1 MPRPTTSDVHVN
13 ALLTNILVGWMQR
26 MDAFVSSNVFPIVP
40 VSKRS
45 DNYAEYDRDDFLRIA
60 ARARQPG
67 TAAAVGG
74 FDVDTTAQYS
84 VTRYDVAYKL
94 PDDIRNNQ
102 DVPISLER
110 GGMRWIAQ
118 QLRMLFDKIWAD
130 AYFKT
135 GVWTGDQTG
144 VSSGPSTDEFLQFDQ
159 SGSQPIETFRKQITD
174 MEESTGY
181 RPTVLVL
188 GSHTWR
194 IIQDHADLLDRIK
207 QVQKGIVT
215 SDLLAQVLELE
226 KVVIARG
233 TETTSKKAAGT
244 TTTAYQVD
252 GRAAALYYAAPA
264 PQIDMPS
271 AGYTFSWTGLGPGPD
286 GQRVKQWRD
295 ERIESDMFEGAMAL
309 DHKLVAADLGRFFT
323 TAIGASA

>member
-1 MPRPTTSDVHVN
+1 MPRATLSDVHVN

-26 MDAFVSSNVFPIVP
+26 MDAFVSTNVFPVVP
-40 VSKRS
+40 VTKRS
-45 DNYAEYDRDDFLRIA
+45 DQYAEFDRDDFLRIA
-60 ARARQPG
+60 ARERKPG
-67 TAAAVGG
+67 TPAAVGG
-74 FDVDTTAQYS
+74 FDVDTTATYS

-130 AYFKT
+130 AYFKVS
-135 GVWTGDQTG
+135 VWDGDQTG
-144 VSSGPSTDEFLQFDQ
+144 VSSSPSTDQFLQFDQ
-159 SGSQPIETFRKQITD
+159 SGSQPIETIRKQMTD
-174 MEESTGY
+174 MEEKTGY
-181 RPTVLVL
+181 RPNRLVL

-194 IIQDHADLLDRIK
+194 IIQDHTDLLDRIK
-207 QVQKGIVT
+207 QVQRGIMT
-215 SDLLAQVLELE
+215 SDILASVLELE
-226 KVVIARG
+226 KVVIARS
-233 TETTSKKAAGT
+233 TETTSRKAAGT

-252 GRAAALYYAAPA
+252 GRAMALYYAAPS

-271 AGYTFSWTGLGPGPD
+271 AGYTFSWTGLGPGPE

-295 ERIESDMFEGAMAL
+295 ERVESDMFEGAMAL
-309 DHKLVAADLGRFFT
+309 DHKVVAGALGRFFA
-323 TAIGASA
+323 TAVGATA